1 MRKATTQ
8 PEAESDEKIQELY
21 EAFLAKLGSKDR
33 TNVERHVAALEE
45 TFGPEHAKMWR
56 RLAGTLFR
64 LAGHAVQTS
73 GQRAVRYY
81 VADGKYR
88 MQAFALE
95 DPRDHTL
102 AIYATDA
109 LDRAKKSGLLGAPVN
124 ADAEDDGAKLYG
136 IAGERG
142 AALRI
147 EAITDANSET
157 PEYYR
162 HMLGWNRKAMKITL
176 PSTASLAQIRA
187 AEALCA
193 LALPPGAAG

>member
-1 MRKATTQ
+1 MRKATTP
-8 PEAESDEKIQELY
+8 PELDNDDALRESFD
-21 EAFLAKLGSKDR
+21 AFMAKLGSKDR
-33 TNVERHVAALEE
+33 TNVERHLAALEE
-45 TFGPEHAKMWR
+45 TFGPEHAKLWR
-56 RLAGTLFR
+56 RLAGMLHR

-73 GQRAVRYY
+73 GQRAVRFY

-109 LDRAKKSGLLGAPVN
+109 LDKGLKARVLTQPVDGDPE
-124 ADAEDDGAKLYG
+124 ADGAKIYG
-136 IAGERG
+136 ISGERG
-142 AALRI
+142 GGLRI
-147 EAITDANSET
+147 EAITESNSET